1 MPLMKDGLAVAADE
15 SYFLGRNLEFAARGH
30 RGLGE
35 KLSQSK
41 ISLAESARGD
51 GVLFGDAKN
60 FLANRRRK
68 FDGGMAEQLGI
79 QMRRCARDASEG
91 NVNAIGGC
99 SGHHAENKHG
109 FFAHEICFF
118 SSARRLSASRGFN
131 WSRSAPRSFSRT
143 SRSRA
148 VKSTRWLPFLF
159 TTSEAP
165 GVSVSLSSCSL
176 CSCLFKTSR
185 ARSITLRGRP
195 ASRATSMP

>member
-1 MPLMKDGLAVAADE
+1 MSAGRKSPTVVVPVRAAITDGSASRKSGAGKD
-15 SYFLGRNLEFAARGH
+15 F
-30 RGLGE
+30 
-35 KLSQSK
+35 SQAK
-41 ISLAESARGD
+41 IQLAESAGGD
-51 GVLFGDAKN
+51 GPLFGDSQN
-60 FLANRRRK
+60 FLAKRGRK
-68 FDGGMAEQLGI
+68 FDGGVADQLGVQI
-79 QMRRCARDASEG
+79 WRRARDASEG

>member
-1 MPLMKDGLAVAADE
+1 MENRLAVAADQRDVFWPDTKFVA
-15 SYFLGRNLEFAARGH
+15 SGNGGF
-30 RGLGE
+30 GE
-35 KLSQSK
+35 HFSQTK
-41 ISLAESARGD
+41 IQLAESARGD

-165 GVSVSLSSCSL
+165 GVSVSLSSCL
-176 CSCLFKTSR
+176 LKTSR

-195 ASRATSMP
+195 ARRATSMP